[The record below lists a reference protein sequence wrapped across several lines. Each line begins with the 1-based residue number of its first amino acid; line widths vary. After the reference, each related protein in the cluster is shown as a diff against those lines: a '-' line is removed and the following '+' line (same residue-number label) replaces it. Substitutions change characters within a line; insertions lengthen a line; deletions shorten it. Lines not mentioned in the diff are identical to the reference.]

1 MQPLC
6 EKGTKS
12 MLKHDSDPVLSGE
25 QDFSYHTVWL
35 ALTWYL
41 VVGILTFAFALQIA
55 TGPVGVAPA
64 GFRCRGS

>member
-1 MQPLC
+1 
-6 EKGTKS
+6 
-12 MLKHDSDPVLSGE
+12 VLSGE
-25 QDFSYHTVWL
+25 QDFSSYHTVWL